1 MTIDTTLEKTNEYMM
16 AEDENK
22 ILMINSE
29 NQSLTCAYDYRVSG
43 NDFSLKKDT
52 EYCIENHGLNITN
65 EELSIEGKKYPVFAY
80 SNALAAYSWNLKEIK
95 LEYSNWELNDF
106 STERPD
112 ALIETTYDGIGRK
125 YELHEYNIVPISVGG
140 IVGLIFGSIC
150 FLICLLCFLCYAVP
164 ALC

>member
-29 NQSLTCAYDYRVSG
+29 NQSLTCVYDYRVSG

-65 EELSIEGKKYPVFAY
+65 EELSIDGKKYPVFAY
-80 SNALAAYSWNLKEIK
+80 S
-95 LEYSNWELNDF
+95 
-106 STERPD
+106 T
-112 ALIETTYDGIGRK
+112 
-125 YELHEYNIVPISVGG
+125 
-140 IVGLIFGSIC
+140 
-150 FLICLLCFLCYAVP
+150 
-164 ALC
+164 